1 MTCFITIR
9 RPAQTGR
16 KNIFHIKNNRNALSS
31 TSVLTTFVLISSEI
45 INAAS
50 IPFQALQQAAHS
62 GCSNRREPE
71 DISSQS
77 CGGYQAAF
85 FIQGGVI
92 I

>member
-1 MTCFITIR
+1 
-9 RPAQTGR
+9 
-16 KNIFHIKNNRNALSS
+16 LSS
-31 TSVLTTFVLISSEI
+31 ASVLTTFVLTGSEI

>member
-1 MTCFITIR
+1 
-9 RPAQTGR
+9 
-16 KNIFHIKNNRNALSS
+16 LSS
-31 TSVLTTFVLISSEI
+31 ASVLTTFVLTGSEI

-71 DISSQS
+71 DISQS